1 MSNLRTIVKGLPLV
15 GPLSLKVFHLLNPK
29 VFPGSAEYWESRY
42 ATGDNSGSGSYSHLA
57 HFKADFI
64 NDFVKKNQ
72 IKDVIEFGV
81 GDGNQ
86 LTLAEYPTY
95 IGLDVARTA
104 IMMCMEK
111 FKGDKTKSFY
121 MYDSRAYQDN
131 HGIFKAELA
140 MSLDVLFHLIE
151 DDVFGNYLKH
161 LFQASNKYVIVF
173 SSNFEKEQTFHE
185 KDRVFAKWVEQN
197 ITGFDL
203 LEIVKNAYPYDKNDP
218 DNTSKADFFI
228 YRKKGA

>member
-1 MSNLRTIVKGLPLV
+1 MGSFRKFVKELPII

-42 ATGDNSGSGSYSHLA
+42 ATGDNSGAGSYSHLA
-57 HFKADFI
+57 YFKAEYL
-64 NDFVKKNQ
+64 NEFVKKNQ
-72 IKDVIEFGV
+72 IKEVIEFGV

-86 LTLAEYPTY
+86 LTLAQYPKY
-95 IGLDVARTA
+95 IGLDVSRTA
-104 IMMCMEK
+104 ILICMEK
-111 FKGDKTKSFY
+111 FKGDSTKSFY

-131 HGIFKAELA
+131 HGVFKTELT

-151 DDVFGNYLKH
+151 DEVFGKYLTH
-161 LFQASNKYVIVF
+161 LFQASTKYVVVF

-185 KDRVFAKWVEQN
+185 KDRVFTKWVEQN

-203 LEIVKNAYPYDKNDP
+203 VETVKNPYPYDPKDP

-228 YRKKGA
+228 YRKRGS